1 MVQSNELNR
10 DARTLQLEGPLSGS
24 PAFVLGISRARGV
37 RLTRSR
43 TETRLAFRNRFRC
56 VREVRCLGR
65 ERHIRCGHNLPHDA
79 QIGLT
84 GVVRTL

>member
-24 PAFVLGISRARGV
+24 PAFVPGISRARGV
-37 RLTRSR
+37 RWVLD
-43 TETRLAFRNRFRC
+43 RC
-56 VREVRCLGR
+56 VRDAGFRGR
-65 ERHIRCGHNLPHDA
+65 DRHVRCGHNLPHDA